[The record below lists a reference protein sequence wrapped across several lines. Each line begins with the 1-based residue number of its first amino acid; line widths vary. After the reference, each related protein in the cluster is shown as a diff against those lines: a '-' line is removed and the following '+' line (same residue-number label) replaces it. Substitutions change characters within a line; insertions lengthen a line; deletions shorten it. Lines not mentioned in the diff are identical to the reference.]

1 MNIGVDFT
9 VDPAMIRKKSM
20 ICWNVFIVDKLTV
33 FRPAS
38 VMALTVKNN
47 ESMYRTLW
55 AGVELPQK
63 ITEVRRHNPIK

>member
-1 MNIGVDFT
+1 
-9 VDPAMIRKKSM
+9 
-20 ICWNVFIVDKLTV
+20 LTV

-38 VMALTVKNN
+38 VMALTVRNS

-63 ITEVRRHNPIK
+63 IAEVTRDTPMK